1 VNSDPRSLQHRVHAV
16 LRTATAM
23 LHLPLNTQ
31 HVERL
36 AVEITPA
43 VRALLA
49 EALDGAA
56 AEVPVR
62 YAVVAAPDVD
72 PVVHTVVDTEAGVE
86 TTEYAGCV
94 NRISTHVDLD
104 SPAATLAAELRQQQY
119 DVVVTDVPTGSYLG
133 LTVRPKTL
141 DAWRWWLRKLS
152 IAENTVRVQGTC
164 AYAVGQVGEVAV
176 QLCGEDTGTLL
187 SSEVRTR
194 PGLDIDLDTPAG
206 SLAAKCRRQ
215 IDVMGVELRDAHS
228 LVVTVC
234 ATSLVEWQWWLTQ
247 LAVDPTSV
255 AFDGTT
261 AIVTGSKDGASV
273 ELHGENCRAF
283 YEEDQ
288 ATARLMGLITETTP
302 AAAADS

>member
-1 VNSDPRSLQHRVHAV
+1 MNSDPRSLQHRVHAI
-16 LRTATAM
+16 LRTASDM
-23 LHLPLNTQ
+23 LDLPLDIH

-36 AVEITPA
+36 AVEVTPA

-62 YAVVAAPDVD
+62 YAVVAQSSEAPARTVD
-72 PVVHTVVDTEAGVE
+72 SEAGVE

-94 NRISTHVDLD
+94 SRIALDVDLD
-104 SPAATLAAELRQQQY
+104 SPAAVLAAELRQQQH
-119 DVVVTDVPTGSYLG
+119 DVVMTDVPNPAYLG

-141 DAWRWWLRKLS
+141 NAWRWWLRKLG
-152 IAENTVRVQGTC
+152 IAETAVSVQGTN
-164 AYAVGQVGEVAV
+164 AYAVGQVGKVAV
-176 QLCGEDTGTLL
+176 QLCGEDTGTHL

-206 SLAAKCRRQ
+206 TVAAKVRRQ
-215 IDVMGVELRDAHS
+215 VDVTGVELRDAHS
-228 LVVTVC
+228 LAVTVH

-247 LAVDPTSV
+247 LGVGPDSV
-255 AFDGTT
+255 AFENET
-261 AIVTGSKDGASV
+261 AIVTGSKDGATV
-273 ELHGENCRAF
+273 ELHGEGCRAF

-288 ATARLMGLITETTP
+288 AAARLMGLIAETTP
-302 AAAADS
+302 AGR